1 MRIKKI
7 KVINETKLRIDYDN
21 ENHVGDIDRFSLISS
36 EPAAPSLYAAFDN
49 LSPFAHEI
57 CELSASDKDL
67 VSAFAISLSYN
78 GEEETLGAVIT
89 ARKTL
94 KNSNT
99 KLILNTPHKIADSP
113 DDKQLL
119 SPDCI
124 AVISKITTEAEKY
137 VNGERAQ
144 MDLFSDQEVT

>member
-21 ENHVGDIDRFSLISS
+21 KNSVGDIDKFSLISS
-36 EPAAPSLYAAFDN
+36 EPAAPSFYAAIDS
-49 LSPFAHEI
+49 LSPFAHEM

-67 VSAFAISLSYN
+67 ISAFAVSLSYN
-78 GEEETLGAVIT
+78 GEAETLGAVIT

-99 KLILNTPHKIADSP
+99 KLILNTPHKLEDSL
-113 DDKQLL
+113 DDKQTL
-119 SPDCI
+119 SEDC
-124 AVISKITTEAEKY
+124 TTAINTVLSEAEKY
-137 VNGERAQ
+137 VTGERAQ
-144 MDLFSDQEVT
+144 MDLFAGQETA